1 MGKLL
6 NKASII
12 IPLSVVFELINSITI
27 AIPELGI
34 YWSYGLTT
42 AIIVVVSMLWLCC
55 SPLRK
60 CCCNG
65 RWTET
70 LFNLVPLEIL
80 SMLVFAQ
87 WHFVAFTILFI
98 LLIAIEIILMI
109 YLRRDERRHRYSEKR
124 HRMYKTVFKRRSVL
138 VVAVICAV
146 PCFMSAFFYDY
157 HSPTYRAE
165 EEIWNRI
172 FTNTEQ
178 LDEQEDIECDIYQ
191 ENIALL
197 DCFCE
202 EEWKHYNIA
211 EKITIIQELV
221 DFESKRLGIPTAP
234 VSTAML
240 GEFTLGQYSEEPNEI
255 RINIEHLAEATI
267 EECIDTICH
276 ETFHAYQSYLVSSLD
291 WENEALQSEYFSEL
305 RSWKENQE
313 DYKNA
318 WISGFEAYEN
328 QPLEVAARQYAE
340 EETQRIL
347 SYIN

>member
-1 MGKLL
+1 MTKLL

-12 IPLSVVFELINSITI
+12 IPLSAVFGLINSITI
-27 AIPELGI
+27 VIPELGI
-34 YWSYGLTT
+34 YWSYGITT
-42 AIIVVVSMLWLCC
+42 AIIVVVFVLWLCC

-70 LFNLVPLEIL
+70 LFNLVPLEML

-87 WHFVAFTILFI
+87 WHFVTFTILFV

-109 YLRRDERRHRYSEKR
+109 CLRRDERRHRYSEKR
-124 HRMYKTVFKRRSVL
+124 HRMYKTIFKRCSVL
-138 VVAVICAV
+138 AVAVICAV

-157 HSPTYRAE
+157 KSPTYRAE

-178 LDEQEDIECDIYQ
+178 LDEQAIESDIYQ
-191 ENIALL
+191 ENSDLL

-202 EEWKHYNIA
+202 EQWKHYNIV
-211 EKITIIQELV
+211 EKITIMQELV
-221 DFESKRLGIPTAP
+221 NFESKRLGIPTIP
-234 VSTAML
+234 ISTTML
-240 GEFTLGQYSEEPNEI
+240 GAFTLGQYSEESNEI
-255 RINIEHLAEATI
+255 LINIEHLAEATI
-267 EECIDTICH
+267 DECIDTVCH
-276 ETFHAYQSYLVSSLD
+276 ETFHSYQSYLVNGMD
-291 WENEALQSEYFSEL
+291 WENDILQSEYFSEL

-313 DYKNA
+313 DYKSA